1 MLRWSLCLCAA
12 MYLTM
17 LIGGQRMNAVRVTA
31 PTDLDET
38 PVPDAPDPADLVVP
52 VAAENVVPEVSP
64 ADSLPKPVEQIQV
77 VDTSATL
84 PAAPAPS
91 AATLEAIP
99 VDLPTLWRVT
109 ARRLNIRAGPSARH
123 PVFGSLAG
131 GDTVWV
137 HGPTDGAW
145 LEVRL
150 GVSGLTGFV
159 SRRYLE
165 PVDTAAN

>member
-1 MLRWSLCLCAA
+1 

-17 LIGGQRMNAVRVTA
+17 LIGGQRMDAVRVTTPA
-31 PTDLDET
+31 DLDET
-38 PVPDAPDPADLVVP
+38 PVPDAPAPANLVVP
-52 VAAENVVPEVSP
+52 VAVETGAPEPAP
-64 ADSLPKPVEQIQV
+64 ADSRPEPVEQITV
-77 VDTSATL
+77 TDTSATL
-84 PAAPAPS
+84 PAAPGPS
-91 AATLEAIP
+91 AATLEASP

-123 PVFGSLAG
+123 PVFGALAG

-150 GVSGLTGFV
+150 GIGGRTGFV
-159 SRRYLE
+159 SRRYME
-165 PVDTAAN
+165 PVEIAAN